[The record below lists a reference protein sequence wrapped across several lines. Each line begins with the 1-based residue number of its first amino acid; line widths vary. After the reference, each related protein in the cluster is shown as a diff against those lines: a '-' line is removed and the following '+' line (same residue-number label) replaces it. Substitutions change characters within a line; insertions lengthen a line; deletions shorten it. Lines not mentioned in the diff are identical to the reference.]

1 MISAASAANTA
12 MAGFLSMTPRSK
24 VFRTVSAVWRPISMM
39 PDGLTVTLEPI
50 ARSPAAA
57 NPFTIGGI
65 QYVKLVMSA
74 SRNATSVNLRRNF
87 AAMSSKLSRRS
98 AHRAPETANSIPAS
112 TMKSCCATGRSLGRQ
127 RRDASRYWAAIPSS
141 TGCCVADWATAGAA
155 TSATSRQATSGTPAR
170 ERRTARALVITD
182 RPSRRHPEGNRR
194 IARPGRAH
202 RGEPLAHRGRLLRL
216 GIDLVR
222 VVDRL
227 DVRERGDRLAQ
238 ERELFGRVHPD
249 RAVQLERLLV
259 ALDAAE
265 LAFHGVEPRHAR
277 REVPGGPVCSVQDPA
292 QGGQR
297 PGRLR
302 LLFRRVIAEHPGA
315 RERPLKLRIDR
326 PQAVG
331 ERLALLHERI
341 HLGEGGVDLAPV
353 RGPELPQSRDLLLEL
368 LALQVHLF
376 EPPGVVQDV
385 PSKVGGI
392 EHDPAAEK
400 AELRPSG
407 PGCEGES
414 QRDDRARGEEPRLS
428 QRLREPTALHRGGL
442 LVEAGGRGADRP
454 RCRGPARRAGPQASH
469 GHASR

>member
-127 RRDASRYWAAIPSS
+127 RRAASRYWAAIPSS
-141 TGCCVADWATAGAA
+141 TGCWVADWATAGAA
-155 TSATSRQATSGTPAR
+155 SSATSTQATSRTPPR
-170 ERRTARALVITD
+170 DRSTGPALVFTD

-216 GIDLVR
+216 GVHLVR
-222 VVDRL
+222 VIDRL
-227 DVRERGDRLAQ
+227 HVRERRHGLPQ
-238 ERELFGRVHPD
+238 ERQLLGRVHPD

-259 ALDAAE
+259 ALNAPE
-265 LAFHGVEPRHAR
+265 LPFHRVEPRHAR
-277 REVPGGPVCSVQDPA
+277 REIPGGPVRRVQRPA
-292 QGGQR
+292 QR
-297 PGRLR
+297 RERARRLG
-302 LLFRRVIAEHPGA
+302 LLLRRVVPEGPDA
-315 RERPLKLRIDR
+315 RKRPLKLRIDC

-353 RGPELPQSRDLLLEL
+353 RGTELPQSRELLLEL

-376 EPPGVVQDV
+376 EAPGVVEDV
-385 PSKVGGI
+385 PSEVGGI
-392 EHDPAAEK
+392 EDDPAPK
-400 AELRPSG
+400 QPELRAG
-407 PGCEGES
+407 RCRRAETDEHGE
-414 QRDDRARGEEPRLS
+414 RGRGEAAAFSRRSKERLACHRVS
-428 QRLREPTALHRGGL
+428 LLVQRGSRGG
-442 LVEAGGRGADRP
+442 VRP
-454 RCRGPARRAGPQASH
+454 IPRVPARRAERLASP
-469 GHASR
+469 GRAP